1 MWAMLQKSIKR
12 YPVVTFFVLT
22 YIFSWGLIIPAYTI
36 FRSSLFLAWVGLFG
50 PAIAG
55 LVMTVYCDGKE
66 GIKRLIKGMTK
77 WRSNW
82 GAYLFVFGV
91 PFVLVAGTIF
101 LHDGLGPLITWV
113 GTLKKILPLSIGM
126 AVLML
131 ILVAGEEIGW
141 RGFALPRL
149 QERYGSNIASTLIGF
164 LWGVWHIP
172 LALDPT
178 NVLNRGPFLISVVI
192 FIVSTI
198 CFSFLYTWLWN
209 YSGRSLLLICL
220 FHSLYNTVNH
230 IYSGIY
236 PYIIDQHWIY
246 VIVMLILIFGLFLS
260 KGQNNWWVSG
270 KDAQK
275 NYQPSINM

>member
-113 GTLKKILPLSIGM
+113 GTLKKNT
-126 AVLML
+126 AV
-131 ILVAGEEIGW
+131 IH
-141 RGFALPRL
+141 
-149 QERYGSNIASTLIGF
+149 RYGSIDVDPSSWRGNWLAWICVTQIARKIRFKYCFNADRLSMGSMAYSTSPRSNKCTKQRPIPNFRCNFHCKYDLFLIF
-164 LWGVWHIP
+164 VY
-172 LALDPT
+172 LALELFRKKPVIDM
-178 NVLNRGPFLISVVI
+178 PF
-192 FIVSTI
+192 
-198 CFSFLYTWLWN
+198 
-209 YSGRSLLLICL
+209 SL
-220 FHSLYNTVNH
+220 FV
-230 IYSGIY
+230 
-236 PYIIDQHWIY
+236 
-246 VIVMLILIFGLFLS
+246 
-260 KGQNNWWVSG
+260 
-270 KDAQK
+270 
-275 NYQPSINM
+275 